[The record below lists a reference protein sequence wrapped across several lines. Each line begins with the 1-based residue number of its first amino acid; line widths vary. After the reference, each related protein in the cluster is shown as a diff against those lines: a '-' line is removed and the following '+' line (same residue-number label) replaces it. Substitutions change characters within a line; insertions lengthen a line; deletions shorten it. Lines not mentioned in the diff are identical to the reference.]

1 MGVIYLNCGNWYICR
16 LELCKGRPAR
26 AAKPFII
33 STTHYVWRGKVCH
46 LKLWFFPKLKYNC
59 FLTLCQ
65 FLVNSKVIRV
75 HACVCVCVLSHSVV
89 SDWLSVTPCSVA
101 HQAPLSMGFPRQG
114 YRNGLPFSPPGD
126 LPDPGIKPMSPW
138 QEDSLHW
145 ATWEALYTDTYT
157 HTCIHIYIHYIYS
170 FPYSFP
176 KSFQDFEY
184 SSLCYTVE
192 TINSCLSI
200 LFANPKLLI
209 YPSSTLFP
217 LW

>member
-1 MGVIYLNCGNWYICR
+1 M
-16 LELCKGRPAR
+16 
-26 AAKPFII
+26 
-33 STTHYVWRGKVCH
+33 WRGKVCH

-126 LPDPGIKPMSPW
+126 LPDPGIKPMSPV
-138 QEDSLHW
+138 SP
-145 ATWEALYTDTYT
+145 ALQVNSFILSHLGSPVYRHIHTYVYTY
-157 HTCIHIYIHYIYS
+157 IYIHYIYS
-170 FPYSFP
+170 FTYSFPLSFP

-192 TINSCLSI
+192 TINCCLSI

-217 LW
+217 LGNCMFPMSVLNSDF

>member
-1 MGVIYLNCGNWYICR
+1 MCDEEKSVILNSDFFLNWSTIAF
-16 LELCKGRPAR
+16 LCCVSFWWT
-26 AAKPFII
+26 AK
-33 STTHYVWRGKVCH
+33 
-46 LKLWFFPKLKYNC
+46 WFGYMP
-59 FLTLCQ
+59 
-65 FLVNSKVIRV
+65 
-75 HACVCVCVLSHSVV
+75 VCVCVLSHSVV
-89 SDWLSVTPCSVA
+89 SDWLSMTPCSVA
-101 HQAPLSMGFPRQG
+101 LQAPLSMGFPRQG

-217 LW
+217 LGNCMFPMSVLNSDF